1 MIVRIDAEVKDR
13 SNKLA
18 GGEGKTENQMVR
30 ELIGNYTKGRNIRSR
45 VIGRAW
51 ENSQMKYKVFV
62 DTNILLSGIFF
73 EGNESSILDLRMLR
87 GVKVFSIL
95 LDIGESTR

>member
-1 MIVRIDAEVKDR
+1 MADEERGDI
-13 SNKLA
+13 
-18 GGEGKTENQMVR
+18 
-30 ELIGNYTKGRNIRSR
+30 RNR

-51 ENSQMKYKVFV
+51 KITQMKYKVFV

-73 EGNESSILDLRMLR
+73 EGNESSILDLRILR

-95 LDIGESTR
+95 LGIGESNG